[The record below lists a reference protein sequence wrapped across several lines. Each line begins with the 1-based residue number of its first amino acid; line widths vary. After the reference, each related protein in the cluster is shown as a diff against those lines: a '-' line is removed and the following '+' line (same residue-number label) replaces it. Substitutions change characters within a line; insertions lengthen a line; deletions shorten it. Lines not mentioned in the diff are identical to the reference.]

1 MGLFD
6 RNNVDD
12 ALKEEKSQE
21 EIEKES
27 NLRREQ
33 TSRTIRLLAGA
44 YLCYLSY
51 TMLKGLITGTSEP
64 VSHPW
69 IIWTAAVLFGLIGAG
84 LLGWYLW
91 RYLRERG
98 GN

>member
-64 VSHPW
+64 VRDRKS
-69 IIWTAAVLFGLIGAG
+69 VV
-84 LLGWYLW
+84 
-91 RYLRERG
+91 
-98 GN
+98 

>member
-1 MGLFD
+1 
-6 RNNVDD
+6 
-12 ALKEEKSQE
+12 
-21 EIEKES
+21 
-27 NLRREQ
+27 
-33 TSRTIRLLAGA
+33 
-44 YLCYLSY
+44 
-51 TMLKGLITGTSEP
+51 MLKGLITGTSEP

-98 GN
+98 GK

>member
-1 MGLFD
+1 MFRDGSRDMFLLTAKERRRAMGLFD

-33 TSRTIRLLAGA
+33 TSRTIRLLVN
-44 YLCYLSY
+44 C
-51 TMLKGLITGTSEP
+51 I
-64 VSHPW
+64 
-69 IIWTAAVLFGLIGAG
+69 
-84 LLGWYLW
+84 LL
-91 RYLRERG
+91 
-98 GN
+98 

>member
-12 ALKEEKSQE
+12 TLKEEKSQE

-84 LLGWYLW
+84 LLGWYL
-91 RYLRERG
+91 
-98 GN
+98 